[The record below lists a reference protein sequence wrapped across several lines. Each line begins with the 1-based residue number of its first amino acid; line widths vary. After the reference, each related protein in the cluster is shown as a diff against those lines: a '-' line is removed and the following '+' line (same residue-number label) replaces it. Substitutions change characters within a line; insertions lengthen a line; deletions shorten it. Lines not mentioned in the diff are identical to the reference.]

1 VIAGLGYTIKEGK
14 RTATKLGIFYEGLNM
29 GVYNGYYV
37 TRYSYLIGNVSGL
50 TSPQLI
56 YIPTAEELTAMPFS
70 SEESRAAFE
79 EFISNNRY
87 LSKHR
92 GEYSKRNGGKAPW
105 LNRINLKVAQDFI
118 LDVAG
123 KPTTLQ
129 VGVDVLNV
137 ANLLNSNWGLTKQVS
152 SENILEISKAG
163 SEGVYTFTAP
173 TVKNY
178 RNTFNTW
185 QLLLSAR
192 LFF

>member
-1 VIAGLGYTIKEGK
+1 
-14 RTATKLGIFYEGLNM
+14 M
-29 GVYNGYYV
+29 
-37 TRYSYLIGNVSGL
+37 
-50 TSPQLI
+50 
-56 YIPTAEELTAMPFS
+56 
-70 SEESRAAFE
+70 
-79 EFISNNRY
+79 
-87 LSKHR
+87 
-92 GEYSKRNGGKAPW
+92 
-105 LNRINLKVAQDFI
+105 
-118 LDVAG
+118 
-123 KPTTLQ
+123 
-129 VGVDVLNV
+129 LNV